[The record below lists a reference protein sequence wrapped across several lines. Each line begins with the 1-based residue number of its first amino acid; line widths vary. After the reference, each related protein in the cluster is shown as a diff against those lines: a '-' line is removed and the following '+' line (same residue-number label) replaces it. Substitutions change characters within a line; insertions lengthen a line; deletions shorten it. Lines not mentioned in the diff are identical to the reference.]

1 MLHGMKKT
9 TSKFLEVVFLHEI
22 GFEGM
27 GGGVDTLKTIT
38 PNYQDAAAEV
48 QQPSLEKET
57 GLWADAAHPTGTGM
71 RGCPRLRGEACAAQ
85 AL

>member
-27 GGGVDTLKTIT
+27 GWGVDTLKTIT
-38 PNYQDAAAEV
+38 ANYQDAAAEGSRFLKKK
-48 QQPSLEKET
+48 PDCGPL
-57 GLWADAAHPTGTGM
+57 
-71 RGCPRLRGEACAAQ
+71 PRIPQERA
-85 AL
+85 

>member
-1 MLHGMKKT
+1 MKKT

-27 GGGVDTLKTIT
+27 GWGRRYAKTIT
-38 PNYQDAAAEV
+38 ANYQDAAAEAR
-48 QQPSLEKET
+48 QPILEKET
-57 GLWADAAHPTGTGM
+57 GLWAAAAHPTGTGM